1 MQTKTQPYKF
11 DKLYERI
18 ENSRSGEPKIRGKNV
33 TARITGTHI
42 TGNRAITI
50 RHYNTDIAVIEEY
63 SKDGTLYLWIDT
75 NGFCRSGGGFWE
87 DRPSGMTKHYLNE
100 IFRAYNVD
108 TRIFQKDFVWY
119 FHDQNGTFD
128 YFDGAAFWGSK

>member
-1 MQTKTQPYKF
+1 MQYVTQPYKF

-18 ENSRSGEPKIRGKNV
+18 LDSRSGEPKIRGRNV

-50 RHYNTDIAVIEEY
+50 RHHNTDIAVIEEY
-63 SKDGTLYLWIDT
+63 SKDGTLYLWIDAD
-75 NGFCRSGGGFWE
+75 GYRSAT
-87 DRPSGMTKHYLNE
+87 TKHYLNE

-108 TRIFQKDFVWY
+108 NGIYQKDFVWY
-119 FHDQNGTFD
+119 LMDDTEFR
-128 YFDGAAFWGSK
+128 DGMPFWGSK

>member
-18 ENSRSGEPKIRGKNV
+18 ENSRDGEPKIRGKNV

-50 RHYNTDIAVIEEY
+50 RHHYTDIAVIEEY
-63 SKDGTLYLWIDT
+63 SKDGTLYLWIDA
-75 NGFCRSGGGFWE
+75 NGYRSAT
-87 DRPSGMTKHYLNE
+87 TKHYLNE
-100 IFRAYNVD
+100 IFRAYNVN
-108 TRIFQKDFVWY
+108 TGIYQKDFVWY
-119 FHDQNGTFD
+119 LMDDTEFSDGT
-128 YFDGAAFWGSK
+128 AFWGSK

>member
-50 RHYNTDIAVIEEY
+50 RHHYTDIAVIEEY
-63 SKDGTLYLWIDT
+63 SKDGTLYLWIDA
-75 NGFCRSGGGFWE
+75 NGYRSAT
-87 DRPSGMTKHYLNE
+87 TKHYLNE

-108 TRIFQKDFVWY
+108 NGIYQKDFVWY
-119 FHDQNGTFD
+119 LMDDTEYSDGT
-128 YFDGAAFWGSK
+128 AFWGSK

>member
-50 RHYNTDIAVIEEY
+50 RHHNTDIAVIEEY
-63 SKDGTLYLWIDT
+63 SKDGTLYLWIDA
-75 NGFCRSGGGFWE
+75 NGYRSAT
-87 DRPSGMTKHYLNE
+87 TKHYLNE
-100 IFRAYNVD
+100 IFRAYNVN
-108 TRIFQKDFVWY
+108 TGIYQKDFVWY
-119 FHDQNGTFD
+119 LMDDTEFSDGT
-128 YFDGAAFWGSK
+128 AFWGSK

>member
-18 ENSRSGEPKIRGKNV
+18 LDSRSGEPKIRGRNV

-50 RHYNTDIAVIEEY
+50 RHHNTDIAVIEEY
-63 SKDGTLYLWIDT
+63 SKDGTLYLWIDAD
-75 NGFCRSGGGFWE
+75 GYRSAT
-87 DRPSGMTKHYLNE
+87 TKHYLNE

-108 TRIFQKDFVWY
+108 NGIYQKDFVWY
-119 FHDQNGTFD
+119 LMDDTEFR
-128 YFDGAAFWGSK
+128 DGMPFWGSK

>member
-18 ENSRSGEPKIRGKNV
+18 ENSRDGEPKIRGKHV

-50 RHYNTDIAVIEEY
+50 CHHYTDIAVIEEY
-63 SKDGTLYLWIDT
+63 SKDGTLYLWIDA
-75 NGFCRSGGGFWE
+75 NGYRSAT
-87 DRPSGMTKHYLNE
+87 TKHYLNE
-100 IFRAYNVD
+100 IFRAYNVN
-108 TRIFQKDFVWY
+108 TGIYQKDFVWY
-119 FHDQNGTFD
+119 LMDDTEFSDGT
-128 YFDGAAFWGSK
+128 AFWGSK

>member
-1 MQTKTQPYKF
+1 MQYVTQPYKF

-18 ENSRSGEPKIRGKNV
+18 LDSRSGEPKIRGKNV

-50 RHYNTDIAVIEEY
+50 RHHNTDIAVIEEY
-63 SKDGTLYLWIDT
+63 SKDGTLYLWIDAD
-75 NGFCRSGGGFWE
+75 GYRSAT
-87 DRPSGMTKHYLNE
+87 TKHYLNE

-108 TRIFQKDFVWY
+108 NGIYQKDFVWY
-119 FHDQNGTFD
+119 LMDDTEFR
-128 YFDGAAFWGSK
+128 DGMPFWGSK

>member
-1 MQTKTQPYKF
+1 METKTQPYKF

-50 RHYNTDIAVIEEY
+50 RHHNTDIAVIEEY
-63 SKDGTLYLWIDT
+63 SKDGTLYLWINA
-75 NGFCRSGGGFWE
+75 NGFRSAT
-87 DRPSGMTKHYLNE
+87 TKHYLNE
-100 IFRAYNVD
+100 IFRAYNVN
-108 TRIFQKDFVWY
+108 TGIYQKDFVWY
-119 FHDQNGTFD
+119 LMDDTEFSDGT
-128 YFDGAAFWGSK
+128 AFWGSK

>member
-18 ENSRSGEPKIRGKNV
+18 ENSRDGEPKIRGKNV

-50 RHYNTDIAVIEEY
+50 RHHYTDIAVIEEY
-63 SKDGTLYLWIDT
+63 SKDGTLYLWIDA
-75 NGFCRSGGGFWE
+75 NGYRSAT
-87 DRPSGMTKHYLNE
+87 TKHYLNE
-100 IFRAYNVD
+100 IFRAYNVN
-108 TRIFQKDFVWY
+108 TGIYQKDFVWY

>member
-50 RHYNTDIAVIEEY
+50 CHHYTDIAVIEEY
-63 SKDGTLYLWIDT
+63 SKDGTLYLWIDA
-75 NGFCRSGGGFWE
+75 NGYRSAT
-87 DRPSGMTKHYLNE
+87 TKHYLNE
-100 IFRAYNVD
+100 IFRAYNVN
-108 TRIFQKDFVWY
+108 TGIYQKDFVWY
-119 FHDQNGTFD
+119 LMDDTEYSDGT
-128 YFDGAAFWGSK
+128 AFWGSK

>member
-1 MQTKTQPYKF
+1 MQTKTQPYNF
-11 DKLYERI
+11 DKLYTKI

-50 RHYNTDIAVIEEY
+50 RHHYTDIAVIEEY
-63 SKDGTLYLWIDT
+63 SKDGTLYLWIDA
-75 NGFCRSGGGFWE
+75 NGYRSAT
-87 DRPSGMTKHYLNE
+87 TKHYLNE

-108 TRIFQKDFVWY
+108 NGIYQKDFVWY
-119 FHDQNGTFD
+119 LMDDTEYSDGT
-128 YFDGAAFWGSK
+128 AFWGSK

>member
-50 RHYNTDIAVIEEY
+50 RHHYTDIAVIEEY
-63 SKDGTLYLWIDT
+63 SKDGTLYLWIDA
-75 NGFCRSGGGFWE
+75 NGYRSAT
-87 DRPSGMTKHYLNE
+87 TKHYLNE
-100 IFRAYNVD
+100 IFRAYNVN
-108 TRIFQKDFVWY
+108 TGIYQKDFVWY
-119 FHDQNGTFD
+119 LMDDTEFSDGT
-128 YFDGAAFWGSK
+128 AFWGSK

>member
-1 MQTKTQPYKF
+1 MRVNTQPYKF

-18 ENSRSGEPKIRGKNV
+18 ENSRSGEPKIRGKNL

-50 RHYNTDIAVIEEY
+50 RHHNTDIAVIEEY
-63 SKDGTLYLWIDT
+63 SKDGTLYLWIDA
-75 NGFCRSGGGFWE
+75 NGYRSAT
-87 DRPSGMTKHYLNE
+87 TKHYLNE

-108 TRIFQKDFVWY
+108 NGIYQKDFVWY
-119 FHDQNGTFD
+119 LMDDTEFSDGT
-128 YFDGAAFWGSK
+128 AFWGSK

>member
-1 MQTKTQPYKF
+1 MQIKTQPYKF

-18 ENSRSGEPKIRGKNV
+18 QNSRDGEPKIRGKHV

-50 RHYNTDIAVIEEY
+50 CHHYTDIAVIEEY
-63 SKDGTLYLWIDT
+63 SKDGTLYLWIDA
-75 NGFCRSGGGFWE
+75 NGYRSAT
-87 DRPSGMTKHYLNE
+87 TKHYLNE

-108 TRIFQKDFVWY
+108 NGIYQKDFVWY
-119 FHDQNGTFD
+119 LMDDTEYSDGT
-128 YFDGAAFWGSK
+128 AFWGSK

>member
-50 RHYNTDIAVIEEY
+50 RHHNTDIAVIEEY
-63 SKDGTLYLWIDT
+63 SKDGTLYLWIDA
-75 NGFCRSGGGFWE
+75 NGFRTA
-87 DRPSGMTKHYLNE
+87 MTKHYLNE
-100 IFRAYNVD
+100 IFRAYNVN
-108 TRIFQKDFVWY
+108 TGIYQKDFVWY
-119 FHDQNGTFD
+119 LMDDTKFSDGT
-128 YFDGAAFWGSK
+128 AFWGSK